1 MSGSQGPLE
10 AFQLRFANKVAVVTG
25 AGQGMGRAIA
35 LRLIK
40 EGAKVIAID
49 VNEQNVRE
57 TLELAGGDAG
67 IVRVCNIADSAAVK
81 ALFAEVDTKYGRLD
95 VLVNNA
101 GIGSAKRDGFDK
113 LLARMAERSAQ
124 LARGETP
131 TVYPDITIDM
141 EDEGWHGVLNVNL
154 HGTFYCTREALR
166 VMIKHGVKGAIVNI
180 SSTSALSGEGAPH
193 YAASKAALIG
203 MVRSMA
209 RELGPRGIRINNV
222 MPGAVETPIL
232 KNISSE
238 WKNQMVAGIPLGRIA
253 DPSDIA
259 AVVAFL
265 ASDEAAM
272 VTGADIVANGGSY
285 FK

>member
-1 MSGSQGPLE
+1 M
-10 AFQLRFANKVAVVTG
+10 RFANKVAVVTG

-35 LRLIK
+35 RRLVR
-40 EGAKVIAID
+40 EGARVVAVD
-49 VNEQNVRE
+49 VKEAKARE
-57 TLELAGGDAG
+57 TIDQAGGDAAG
-67 IVRVCNIADSAAVK
+67 LARVCNIADSTAVK
-81 ALFAEVDTKYGRLD
+81 ALFAEVDARFGRLD
-95 VLVNNA
+95 ALVNNA
-101 GIGSAKRDGFDK
+101 GIGGARGDGYPR
-113 LLARMAERSAQ
+113 LMARVAERNAQ

-154 HGTFYCTREALR
+154 HGAFYCTREAVRLM
-166 VMIKHGVKGAIVNI
+166 VQHGIRGAIVNI

-203 MVRSMA
+203 MARAMA
-209 RELGPRGIRINNV
+209 RELGPRGIRVNNV

-232 KNISSE
+232 KGVSRE
-238 WKNQMVAGIPLGRIA
+238 WKEQMIAAIPLGRIA
-253 DPSDIA
+253 EPDDIA

-272 VTGADIVANGGSY
+272 ITGADVIAHGGSY

>member
-1 MSGSQGPLE
+1 M
-10 AFQLRFANKVAVVTG
+10 RYANKVAVVTG

-35 LRLIK
+35 QRLAR
-40 EGAKVIAID
+40 EGARVVAVD
-49 VNEQNVRE
+49 VNEANARE
-57 TLELAGGDAG
+57 TIDQAGGEAAG
-67 IVRVCNIADSAAVK
+67 MAQVCNIADSEAVK
-81 ALFAEVDTKYGRLD
+81 RLFALVDEKYGRLD
-95 VLVNNA
+95 ALVNNA
-101 GIGSAKRDGFDK
+101 GIGSARGDGFGK
-113 LLARMAERSAQ
+113 FMARMAERGQQ

-154 HGTFYCTREALR
+154 HGTFYCIREALR
-166 VMIKHGVKGAIVNI
+166 LMIRRGNRGAIVNI

-193 YAASKAALIG
+193 YAASKAALVG

-232 KNISSE
+232 KNVTQE
-238 WKNQMVAGIPLGRIA
+238 WKSQMIAAIPLGRIA
-253 DPSDIA
+253 QPDDIA
-259 AVVAFL
+259 SVVAFL

-272 VTGADIVANGGSY
+272 ITGADIVANGGSY

>member
-1 MSGSQGPLE
+1 
-10 AFQLRFANKVAVVTG
+10 
-25 AGQGMGRAIA
+25 MGRAIA
-35 LRLIK
+35 QRLVR
-40 EGAKVIAID
+40 EGARVVAVDMKEAGA
-49 VNEQNVRE
+49 RE
-57 TLELAGGDAG
+57 TIEQAGGEAAG
-67 IVRVCNIADSAAVK
+67 IARVCNIADSAAVK
-81 ALFAEVDTKYGRLD
+81 QLFARVDEKYGRLD

-101 GIGSAKRDGFDK
+101 GIGSARGDGFDK
-113 LLARMAERSAQ
+113 LLARMGERGQQ

-141 EDEGWHGVLNVNL
+141 EDEGWHGVVNVNL

-166 VMIKHGVKGAIVNI
+166 LMIKYGIKGAIVNT
-180 SSTSALSGEGAPH
+180 SSTSAMSGEGAPH
-193 YAASKAALIG
+193 YAASKSALIG

-232 KNISSE
+232 QNVSPE
-238 WKNQMVAGIPLGRIA
+238 WKDQMIASIPLGRIA
-253 DPSDIA
+253 EPNDIA

-265 ASDEAAM
+265 VSDEAAM
-272 VTGADIVANGGSY
+272 ITGADIVANGGSY

>member
-1 MSGSQGPLE
+1 M
-10 AFQLRFANKVAVVTG
+10 RFANKVAVVTG

-35 LRLIK
+35 RRLVR
-40 EGAKVIAID
+40 EGARVVAVD
-49 VNEQNVRE
+49 VKEAKARE
-57 TLELAGGDAG
+57 TIDQAGGDAAG
-67 IVRVCNIADSAAVK
+67 LARVCNIADSTAVK
-81 ALFAEVDTKYGRLD
+81 ALFAEVDARFGRLD
-95 VLVNNA
+95 ALVNNA
-101 GIGSAKRDGFDK
+101 GIGGARGDGYPR
-113 LLARMAERSAQ
+113 LMARVAERNAQ

-154 HGTFYCTREALR
+154 HGAFYCTREAVRLM
-166 VMIKHGVKGAIVNI
+166 VQHGIRGAIVNI

-203 MVRSMA
+203 MARAMA
-209 RELGPRGIRINNV
+209 RELGPRGIRVNNV

-232 KNISSE
+232 KGVSRE
-238 WKNQMVAGIPLGRIA
+238 WKEQMIAAIPLGRIA
-253 DPSDIA
+253 EPDDIA

-272 VTGADIVANGGSY
+272 ITGADVIANGGSY